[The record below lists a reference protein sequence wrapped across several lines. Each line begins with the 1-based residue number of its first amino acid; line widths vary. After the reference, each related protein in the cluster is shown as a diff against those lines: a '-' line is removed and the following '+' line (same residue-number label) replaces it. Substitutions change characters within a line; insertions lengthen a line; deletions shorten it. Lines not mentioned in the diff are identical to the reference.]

1 MKIIE
6 VKNFSFRYANG
17 DRDSLENVTL
27 DVEEGT
33 FNVLCGKSGC
43 GKSTLLRLLAG
54 LYTPSAGNVLLD
66 GMDMR
71 QIDPA
76 ELRRRLKPKGRGA
89 ATLVIGRTPGG
100 ARAWHVERV

>member
-43 GKSTLLRLLAG
+43 GKSTLPRRAKIRSGPLWRA
-54 LYTPSAGNVLLD
+54 NLD
-66 GMDMR
+66 GSAIMVR
-71 QIDPA
+71 I
-76 ELRRRLKPKGRGA
+76 
-89 ATLVIGRTPGG
+89 
-100 ARAWHVERV
+100 

>member
-43 GKSTLLRLLAG
+43 GKSSLFGALSGLAAGAIEGALTRVLDVTLGGGMLRLMLENFLAV
-54 LYTPSAGNVLLD
+54 A
-66 GMDMR
+66 
-71 QIDPA
+71 
-76 ELRRRLKPKGRGA
+76 
-89 ATLVIGRTPGG
+89 LVEEACKRMKQY
-100 ARAWHVERV
+100 VFCD

>member
-43 GKSTLLRLLAG
+43 GKSCG
-54 LYTPSAGNVLLD
+54 S
-66 GMDMR
+66 
-71 QIDPA
+71 
-76 ELRRRLKPKGRGA
+76 
-89 ATLVIGRTPGG
+89 
-100 ARAWHVERV
+100 